1 MSDACGIC
9 AQFQPEQPRE
19 PMKSHEIPKL
29 PWSRI
34 SVDLFQLSGKNYFV
48 MIDHYNDFIELD
60 HLKNTAANSV
70 IKVMKNN
77 FARHGIPNECVVTM
91 VLNLAV
97 RNTVFAREY
106 GFTPVM
112 SSPYNSQGNGKAE
125 SAVKVA
131 KNILINKIGQRRSLL
146 GIISLS

>member
-29 PWSRI
+29 PRSRI

-77 FARHGIPNECVVTM
+77 FARHGIPNECVSDDGPQ
-91 VLNLAV
+91 
-97 RNTVFAREY
+97 FGSSEY
-106 GFTPVM
+106 SFCERIWFYTGYVV
-112 SSPYNSQGNGKAE
+112 S
-125 SAVKVA
+125 V
-131 KNILINKIGQRRSLL
+131 
-146 GIISLS
+146 

>member
-19 PMKSHEIPKL
+19 SMKSHEIPKL

-60 HLKNTAANSV
+60 HLKNTVANSV

-77 FARHGIPNECVVTM
+77 FARHGIPSECVSDNGPQFNSSEYSFLRENM
-91 VLNLAV
+91 VLHRLCRLRIIAKGMVKQNL
-97 RNTVFAREY
+97 R
-106 GFTPVM
+106 
-112 SSPYNSQGNGKAE
+112 
-125 SAVKVA
+125 
-131 KNILINKIGQRRSLL
+131 
-146 GIISLS
+146 